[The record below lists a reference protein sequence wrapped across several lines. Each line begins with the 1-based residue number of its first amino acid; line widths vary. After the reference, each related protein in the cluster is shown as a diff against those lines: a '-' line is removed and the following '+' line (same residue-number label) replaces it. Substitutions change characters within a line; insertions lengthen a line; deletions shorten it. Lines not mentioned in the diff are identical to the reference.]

1 MVMFDFLIDIV
12 WFFLGFLFSF
22 LTSQFLSRQL
32 GYICQ
37 KKEKRKKI
45 VDEQQT
51 KKNS

>member
-1 MVMFDFLIDIV
+1 MFDFLIDIV
-12 WFFLGFLFSF
+12 GFFGGFLFSF
-22 LTSQFLSRQL
+22 LTSQFLSLQL
-32 GYICQ
+32 GYICH